1 MRAVLT
7 LTLLLL
13 GTAAL
18 GQAGAFGTAALAQT
32 GGSSGGSS
40 GGASSGG
47 ASSGGV
53 SSGGVSGG
61 GVSGGISGS
70 APATSLSSPGNTGSS
85 QPPVAAPP
93 PLSPNISPTQ
103 AAPPNSPAVGQSR
116 VDPSPTQAS
125 PLPSPVPEPS
135 VSSGT
140 RPATGVQGGRSGPSA
155 TGQNAQTTPADRAA
169 ERERDKRAE
178 RLRASEERVRR
189 LVRDICTGC
198 SSAGEGR
205 RTATASRVNPIAVL
219 NER

>member
-53 SSGGVSGG
+53 SSG

-140 RPATGVQGGRSGPSA
+140 RPATGVQGGRTGLSA

-198 SSAGEGR
+198 SSAGEAR
-205 RTATASRVNPIAVL
+205 RTTASRVNPIAVL

>member
-13 GTAAL
+13 GTATL
-18 GQAGAFGTAALAQT
+18 GPTVAFGTAAFAQT

-47 ASSGGV
+47 ASS
-53 SSGGVSGG
+53 G

-103 AAPPNSPAVGQSR
+103 AAPPNSPALGQSR
-116 VDPSPTQAS
+116 VDPSPTQAA

-140 RPATGVQGGRSGPSA
+140 RPATGVQGGRTGPSA

-198 SSAGEGR
+198 SSAGETR
-205 RTATASRVNPIAVL
+205 RTTASRVNPIAVL